1 MAEFKLPQHLK
12 NLPARLKQ
20 LSFVFTILI
29 AVVPPL
35 GYWTLSYEQEMD
47 RLSYS
52 ASQAADAVSE
62 LVFMFPNEWDLQYPR
77 IAYVIDAFRP
87 SNYEANI
94 YVYDKH
100 DTELLS
106 DDLKHFL
113 LSVDKSSAIKSN
125 NEVVGTVEVE
135 ASLLPLILETLY
147 VVVFSLVVAL
157 GFIVM
162 ISRYSISGIKSAV
175 FEIDRINSELHE
187 QGAYLNSILSS
198 TQNIAIIAT
207 DKDWG
212 VRYYN
217 KTAERLFGQSRQGVQ
232 GLPLR
237 EVYPELWGNIRTA
250 QRVGLPD
257 NRKEV
262 TEFVLSVPV
271 YGKERRIK
279 VQLYRIIQAGSG
291 ITGNT
296 ILCSDVTSEHEA
308 AELIEHQATYDSL
321 TDLPNRRLFLD
332 QLDNALA
339 RAQRHFHVGAVLFLD
354 LDNFKNINDSL
365 GHAVGDLLL
374 QEVAK
379 RLVSALRE
387 EDVIARL
394 GGDEFVVLLPEIP
407 HHSDETINL
416 IRELAEKVRKKI
428 SSPYAI
434 EQHTLHIS
442 TSIGISVFPGEVG
455 NGAGDIMKQ
464 ADTAMYRAKE
474 SGRNTFKFFL
484 PSMQRTAES
493 RLKTLSDLRHGIE
506 HGEFLVFYQPQYD
519 ANRDLVGAEALIRWQ
534 HPERGLVPP
543 DDFIPLAEES
553 GLILELGRCVL
564 ETALTN
570 LHRWVVKKYVTSS
583 FRLSVNISPQQFMQ
597 HKFVQSVEY
606 ALGNSGA
613 DSANLTLEI
622 TEDVLLDNVKTA
634 INIILELKNSGIH
647 FSIDDFGTGYSSLAY
662 LKRLSNDEVK
672 IDRSFVRDVLEND
685 SGAALVEAI
694 IGLTTRLGLDSVAE
708 GVETQD
714 QFEYLKKLGCTRY
727 QGFLFSKP
735 LPESEFENYIN
746 SHKQVGNSVL

>member
-1 MAEFKLPQHLK
+1 MAQFKIPQHLK
-12 NLPARLKQ
+12 KLPARLKN
-20 LSFVFTILI
+20 LSFVFTTLI
-29 AVVPPL
+29 TFVPPL
-35 GYWTLSYEQEMD
+35 GYWTLSYERKTDQ
-47 RLSYS
+47 LIYS
-52 ASQAADAVSE
+52 ASHAANAVSE
-62 LVFMFPNEWDLQYPR
+62 LVFTSPNAWDLQYSR
-77 IAYVIDAFRP
+77 IAYLIDVFRP
-87 SNYEANI
+87 NNYESNI
-94 YVYDKH
+94 YVFDKH
-100 DTELLS
+100 GTEVLS
-106 DDLKHFL
+106 DAPKHFSF
-113 LSVDKSSAIKSN
+113 SVDESSAIKNN
-125 NEVVGTVEVE
+125 NEVVGKVEVE

-147 VVVFSLVVAL
+147 VVVVSLMVAL
-157 GFIVM
+157 GFTVM
-162 ISRYSISGIKSAV
+162 INRYSISGIKSAV
-175 FEIDRINSELHE
+175 SEIDRINSELHE
-187 QGAYLNSILSS
+187 QGTYLNSILSS

-207 DKDWG
+207 DKNWG
-212 VRYYN
+212 VRFYN
-217 KTAERLFGQSRQGVQ
+217 KTAEHLFGQSRQDAQ

-237 EVYPELWGNIRTA
+237 EVYPQLWSHIRTA
-250 QRVGLPD
+250 QGVGSPD
-257 NRKEV
+257 NREEE
-262 TEFVLSVPV
+262 TEFFLSIPV

-279 VQLYRIIQAGSG
+279 IQLYKIIQAGSG

-308 AELIEHQATYDSL
+308 AELIERQATYDSL

-332 QLDNALA
+332 QLENALA
-339 RAQRHFHVGAVLFLD
+339 RAQRHSHVGAVLFLD

-374 QEVAK
+374 QEVAR

-387 EDVIARL
+387 EDVIGRL

-434 EQHTLHIS
+434 EQHILHIS

-455 NGAGDIMKQ
+455 NGAGDIMRQ

-474 SGRNTFKFFL
+474 SGGNTFKFFL

-506 HGEFLVFYQPQYD
+506 HDEFLVFYQPQYD

-553 GLILELGRCVL
+553 GLILELGRFVL

-570 LHRWVVKKYVTSS
+570 LHRWLVKKYVTSS

-597 HKFVQSVEY
+597 HNFVKNVEY
-606 ALGNSGA
+606 ALANSGA

-622 TEDVLLDNVKTA
+622 TEGVLLDNVKSA
-634 INIILELKNSGIH
+634 INIILALQNAGIR

-672 IDRSFVRDVLEND
+672 IDRSFVSDVLEND
-685 SGAALVEAI
+685 GGAVLVEAI

-708 GVETQD
+708 GIETQD
-714 QFEYLKKLGCTRY
+714 QYDYLKKLGCTRY
-727 QGFLFSKP
+727 QGFLFGKP
-735 LPESEFENYIN
+735 LPESDFEDYIN
-746 SHKQVGNSVL
+746 SHKEVGNSVL

>member
-1 MAEFKLPQHLK
+1 MAELKIPQHLK
-12 NLPARLKQ
+12 SLPARLKK

-29 AVVPPL
+29 AIVPPL
-35 GYWTLSYEQEMD
+35 GYWSLSYERKTDQ
-47 RLSYS
+47 LIY
-52 ASQAADAVSE
+52 AANHAANAVSE
-62 LVFMFPNEWDLQYPR
+62 LAFMSPNAWDLQYPR
-77 IAYVIDAFRP
+77 IAYLIDMFRP
-87 SNYEANI
+87 SNYETNI
-94 YVYDKH
+94 YVHDKH
-100 DTELLS
+100 DSEILT
-106 DDLKHFL
+106 DAPQHFL
-113 LSVDKSSAIKSN
+113 LSVYESSVIKSN

-135 ASLLPLILETLY
+135 TNLLPLVLETLF
-147 VVVFSLVVAL
+147 VVVVSLVVAL
-157 GFIVM
+157 GFTVM
-162 ISRYSISGIKSAV
+162 INRYSISGIKSAV

-187 QGAYLNSILSS
+187 QGAYLSSILSS

-207 DKDWG
+207 DKDWC
-212 VRYYN
+212 VRYNN
-217 KTAERLFGQSRQGVQ
+217 KTSEYLFGQPRQDLQ
-232 GLPLR
+232 GLPLWK
-237 EVYPELWGNIRTA
+237 VYPELWGHIRTA

-257 NRKEV
+257 NRE
-262 TEFVLSVPV
+262 EEADFVLSVPV

-279 VQLYRIIQAGSG
+279 VRLYKIMQAGSG

-296 ILCSDVTSEHEA
+296 ILCSDVTAEHEA
-308 AELIEHQATYDSL
+308 AELIERQATYDSL

-332 QLDNALA
+332 QLENALA
-339 RAQRHFHVGAVLFLD
+339 RAQRHNHVGAVLFLD

-374 QEVAK
+374 QEVAR

-387 EDVIARL
+387 EDVIGRL

-416 IRELAEKVRKKI
+416 IRELAEKVREKI

-434 EQHTLHIS
+434 EQHILHIS

-455 NGAGDIMKQ
+455 DGAGDIMRQ

-474 SGRNTFKFFL
+474 SGGNIFKFFL
-484 PSMQRTAES
+484 PSMQRAAEN

-543 DDFIPLAEES
+543 NDFIPLAEES
-553 GLILELGRCVL
+553 GLILELGRFVL

-570 LHRWVVKKYVTSS
+570 LHRWILEKYVTSS

-597 HKFVQSVEY
+597 HNFVKNVEY
-606 ALGNSGA
+606 ALANSGA
-613 DSANLTLEI
+613 GSANLTLEI
-622 TEDVLLDNVKTA
+622 TEGVLLDNVKSA
-634 INIILELKNSGIH
+634 INIVLALQNAGIR

-672 IDRSFVRDVLEND
+672 IDRSFVSDVLEND
-685 SGAALVEAI
+685 GGAVLVEAI

-708 GVETQD
+708 GIETQD
-714 QFEYLKKLGCTRY
+714 QFDYLKRLGCTRY
-727 QGFLFSKP
+727 QGFLFGKP
-735 LPESEFENYIN
+735 LPESDFEDYIS
-746 SHKQVGNSVL
+746 SHKEVGNSVA